1 MILPRL
7 RLPCLLDFKIFLSPS
22 PIIKA
27 TLRSWHF
34 LWSRGCK
41 VRADLN
47 WKLYFLL
54 QQSIKIM
61 ENQETYRVSKKGT
74 PFN

>member
-7 RLPCLLDFKIFLSPS
+7 RLPCLLDFKIF
-22 PIIKA
+22 
-27 TLRSWHF
+27 LRSWHF